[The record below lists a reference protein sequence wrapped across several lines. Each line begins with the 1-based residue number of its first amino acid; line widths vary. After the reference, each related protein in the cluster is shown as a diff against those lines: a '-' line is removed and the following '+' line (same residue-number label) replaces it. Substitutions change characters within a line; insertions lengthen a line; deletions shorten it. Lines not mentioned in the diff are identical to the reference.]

1 MKSPLRYQATCYDCG
16 TTALV
21 DALMA
26 VFEREQIPP
35 EVVRFLTA
43 MTCDKCVGTTRELRG
58 GTSAAAMAF
67 AAAWLN
73 DCAGKLGFP
82 VACEQLRGDDVTLRA
97 GGRLDAELRAGAAVV
112 AGVCLGADHY
122 VVLTGVEK
130 GAPTGVPAGA
140 GAGGRADGAL
150 DGGRA
155 ASGDGALG
163 DGCADLVRVF
173 DPYYD
178 TWPLHDLPR
187 PAVGVRMVDDQ
198 PFSHNRLVERWV
210 FEEPAGTPY
219 ALDQKTGREALIVR
233 RVG

>member
-26 VFEREQIPP
+26 LFEREQIPP

-82 VACEQLRGDDVTLRA
+82 IACEQLRGDDVTLRV

-130 GAPTGVPAGA
+130 GADELAGTGDPAGR
-140 GAGGRADGAL
+140 GDLADGR
-150 DGGRA
+150 D
-155 ASGDGALG
+155 
-163 DGCADLVRVF
+163 DLVRVF

-187 PAVGVRMVDDQ
+187 PAVGVHMVDDQ

-219 ALDQKTGREALIVR
+219 ALEQKTGREALIVR
-233 RVG
+233 RMG

>member
-1 MKSPLRYQATCYDCG
+1 MKTPLRYQATNYDCG

-21 DALMA
+21 DALMFL
-26 VFEREQIPP
+26 FERAQIPP

-43 MTCDKCVGTTRELRG
+43 LTCDKCVGTTPELRG

-73 DCAGKLGFP
+73 DCSGKLDLP
-82 VACEQLRGDDVTLRA
+82 VACEQLRGDAVTLRA

-122 VVLTGVEK
+122 VVLTGIEDA
-130 GAPTGVPAGA
+130 GGA
-140 GAGGRADGAL
+140 GLAAGSADG
-150 DGGRA
+150 G
-155 ASGDGALG
+155 
-163 DGCADLVRVF
+163 LVRVF

-187 PAVGVRMVDDQ
+187 PAVGVRMVDDA

-219 ALDQKTGREALIVR
+219 TFEQKTGREALVLR
-233 RVG
+233 RTR